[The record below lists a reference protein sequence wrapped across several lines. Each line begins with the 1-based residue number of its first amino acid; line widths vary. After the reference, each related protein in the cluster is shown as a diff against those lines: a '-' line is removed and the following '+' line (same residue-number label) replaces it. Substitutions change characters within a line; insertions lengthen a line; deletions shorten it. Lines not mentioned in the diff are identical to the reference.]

1 MSFVDNKH
9 TANRNVTLIK
19 VKVDPDIT
27 HVQFSCPATK
37 KNLVESWSLLA
48 FPNYKES
55 QSFENFL
62 LMCFA
67 FDHGRR
73 HFEKCLTTWLHIF
86 DVIKSHSKLHLSVI
100 FWNKQELHMKALL
113 TWITF
118 FFFLAITELCG
129 FTDVRP
135 GNWKFRR
142 SEPKCGRFDN
152 DFRMFRLISWNLKP
166 K

>member
-37 KNLVESWSLLA
+37 KKHLESWSLLA

-86 DVIKSHSKLHLSVI
+86 DVIKSHSKLHRSVI

-118 FFFLAITELCG
+118 FFFFGDNRAL
-129 FTDVRP
+129 
-135 GNWKFRR
+135 
-142 SEPKCGRFDN
+142 RFYGCSAWQ
-152 DFRMFRLISWNLKP
+152 LEISAFGAEMWQIR
-166 K
+166 